1 MVGKTFQKGIRLS
14 PRKGRRIIPEVMGKS
29 VTDAKMILD
38 FHPHKAARIMKKCIH
53 NAASNYIDKAGDMEL
68 KENDLYVKSI
78 IIDEGAKMKR
88 LRPMSFGR
96 AGLIRKRTSHITVV
110 VDKIEGR

>member
-1 MVGKTFQKGIRLS
+1 
-14 PRKGRRIIPEVMGKS
+14 
-29 VTDAKMILD
+29 
-38 FHPHKAARIMKKCIH
+38 
-53 NAASNYIDKAGDMEL
+53 MEL